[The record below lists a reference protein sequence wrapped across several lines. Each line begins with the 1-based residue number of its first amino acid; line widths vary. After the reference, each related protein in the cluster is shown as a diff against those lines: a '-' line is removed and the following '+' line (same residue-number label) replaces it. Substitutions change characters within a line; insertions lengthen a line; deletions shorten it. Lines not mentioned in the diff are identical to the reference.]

1 MKKNQLIL
9 LVFTLL
15 LSTTVMAQ
23 GQPKSKAEGNF
34 RLTGQLKEL
43 TDSVVIMP
51 MYYGDN
57 SRNPMQKFALKD
69 GKIDITLNI
78 DQLQN
83 LVILR
88 PGDYSRSVGVPALG
102 GEYAQINGSFD
113 DYTITGSAFYQQ
125 YAPIEQKTKQY
136 SKMLMS
142 PETSVDDKKALYEQ
156 VKTDMTAYL
165 FSHPNDEV
173 SVTLLQYVKPE
184 DMVTAINYLSPS
196 IRKGRMKP
204 VVDAMMKQ
212 AANDLQAKQAKER
225 IKEGVMAPDF
235 TLNDIKGKPLT
246 LSSMRGKWVI
256 LDFWGSWCV
265 WCIKGMPD
273 MKKYYEKYRGKF
285 EIIGVDCNDTVEKWK
300 KAVKD
305 HALPWLHVFNK
316 AADGTPEKYAV
327 EGYPTKIIIDPQ
339 GKINKIIVGESEDF
353 YKYLDELF
361 G

>member
-1 MKKNQLIL
+1 MFFALLI
-9 LVFTLL
+9 
-15 LSTTVMAQ
+15 SATVMAQ

-43 TDSVVIMP
+43 TDSVVIMS
-51 MYYGDN
+51 MKYGDFT
-57 SRNPMQKFALKD
+57 RNPMQKYALKD
-69 GKIDITLNI
+69 GKIDITLNV

-83 LVILR
+83 IIILR
-88 PGDYSRSVGVPALG
+88 PGDYSRSVSVPALP

-113 DYTITGSAFYQQ
+113 DYTITGSDFYLQ
-125 YAPIEQKTKQY
+125 YAPIRALTKKYEDKLY
-136 SKMLMS
+136 S
-142 PETSVDDKKALYEQ
+142 ETSTEERNSFYAQMKKE
-156 VKTDMTAYL
+156 MTAYI
-165 FSHPNDEV
+165 FSHPNDEA
-173 SVTLLQYVKPE
+173 SVTLLQAVEPE
-184 DMVTAINYLSPS
+184 DMVTVINMLSPS

-212 AANDLQAKQAKER
+212 AANDLQAKEAKGKN
-225 IKEGVMAPDF
+225 KEGVMAPDF

-256 LDFWGSWCV
+256 LDFWGSWCG
-265 WCIKGMPD
+265 WCIKGMPA

-305 HALPWLHVFNK
+305 NALPWLHVFNK

-327 EGYPTKIIIDPQ
+327 EAYPTKIIIDPQ
-339 GKINKIIVGESEDF
+339 GKISKIIVGESEDF

-361 G
+361 K